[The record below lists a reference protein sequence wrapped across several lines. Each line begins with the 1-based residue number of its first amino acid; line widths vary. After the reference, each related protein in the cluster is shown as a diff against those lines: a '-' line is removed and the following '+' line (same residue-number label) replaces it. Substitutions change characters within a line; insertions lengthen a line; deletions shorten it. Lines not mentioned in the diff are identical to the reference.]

1 MLRSHLLDS
10 LKRYLDQEASLQEL
24 GEWLLSHLQEVLD
37 SGDQDTIRLANQVDA
52 DLVEFNE
59 GLIDEATLREHL
71 DSYVRL
77 QQTLSFTFPE
87 VQPCPSDVQTAT
99 GVKTITDQ
107 VQVPG
112 AVETIRLDVG
122 LVSV

>member
-10 LKRYLDQEASLQEL
+10 LKRYLDQETSLQEL
-24 GEWLLSHLQEVLD
+24 GEWLLSHLQEILD
-37 SGDQDTIRLANQVDA
+37 SGDHDTIRLANQVDA
-52 DLVEFNE
+52 DLVEFSE

-87 VQPCPSDVQTAT
+87 FQPCPSDVQTAT

-107 VQVPG
+107 IQVPG
-112 AVETIRLDVG
+112 AVETIRVG
-122 LVSV
+122 PLSV